1 MLLNIQ
7 AQKPCVCIFAN
18 STGGADSGSSESAEN
33 IQCRDMFSFNA
44 DGENM
49 NRTNRRTAI
58 ILAITIFFSSISFS
72 GCGEEPETISLGQW
86 LVLVD
91 QTFGM
96 DSYQSDT
103 PYFEN
108 ISETDTYFDAVQIA
122 AEWEVIDTEQPIDVE
137 EILTWNTALITLVNV
152 GSFLPVDTAEEDKIE
167 YAIEHFDKSIRTYW
181 MQRDIEASKAVALLG
196 IAHEQW
202 VGATYDHVIEEVTYK
217 DDVVDLTK
225 EEIKTDGYTV
235 EDGIVKIPVSSGVE
249 LKAGEVY
256 VLPVGENRFTVQA
269 YKAENV
275 YQDGEYIYIENS
287 SDELTLEDVAEE
299 LFVEE
304 TYEPTMDRAII
315 YDAEGNIMSVGSEL
329 LSAFRTEDG
338 DSGGFRLAGGKV
350 QDCGFLNKMKIKQT
364 LTVKGYEI
372 AYEIT
377 TDGKFDFK
385 ATVKSSNLLN
395 SEDVKLKGAMNLG
408 VSDLEI
414 TNKVDWGLLKGLKSA
429 SLKLNY
435 KRQLSFGL
443 ELSGK
448 LMDLVGAP
456 YDNRNGGFV
465 KNFKNASFRTRSGE
479 GAETIKWKTIKV
491 ASVDLFPKGVARLC
505 IDINL
510 VIAANGSASVEIT
523 ESGVKGL
530 EYKNHNLR
538 AINESTKSA
547 SIQAKGSIEMTLGVG
562 PALYV
567 IGLKKCIIG
576 TQCMG
581 GVGIEAKVTPH
592 LADSEMH
599 LIEEM
604 SAIKDIAPEIIM
616 TWTSAIITAEVPEI
630 MQIAQERGGIYR
642 NENESVALHW
652 DVCTDITE
660 YFILKIELTDKS
672 LVSDVLNDKITTKI
686 EIFGK
691 NNAKLFSMHVD
702 NGDWS
707 SAWASKKTGWNTDS
721 AACTLKYIPFD
732 GEESAEKEEAAESEK
747 VEIAA
752 DTGSDRHV
760 TVEGDMI
767 VLDSVMLTIM
777 TEEKTGIAVTK
788 IPEGYTWEDLQFKS
802 GDEKIVLVDDAGN
815 LTGVAEGSAIVT
827 VSTKDGKYKSYCAV
841 TVLADNTFEFSPIAI

>member
-1 MLLNIQ
+1 
-7 AQKPCVCIFAN
+7 
-18 STGGADSGSSESAEN
+18 
-33 IQCRDMFSFNA
+33 
-44 DGENM
+44 M

-96 DSYQSDT
+96 NSYQSDT

-338 DSGGFRLAGGKV
+338 DSGRFRLAGGKV
-350 QDCGFLNKMKIKQT
+350 QDCGLGILDNMKIKQT
-364 LTVKGYEI
+364 FTIEGYEI
-372 AYEIT
+372 TCEIVP
-377 TDGKFDFK
+377 DGKFDFK
-385 ATVKSSNLLN
+385 ATVKSGNLLE
-395 SEDVKLKGAMNLG
+395 SEDKKLQDSQNAKLQGAISLG
-408 VSDLEI
+408 ISELEI
-414 TNKVDWGLLKGLKSA
+414 TNKVDWGLFKGLKSA

-435 KRQLSFGL
+435 KTQFSLGF

-456 YDNRNGGFV
+456 YDNRNGGFP
-465 KNFKNASFRTRSGE
+465 KNFINAPFKTRSDE
-479 GAETIKWKTIKV
+479 GAKTIKWKTIKV
-491 ASVDLFPKGVARLC
+491 ASVDLFPKGVARVC

-510 VIAANGSASVEIT
+510 VIGANGSVSVEVT

-538 AINESTKSA
+538 VINESTKNTNA
-547 SIQAKGSIEMTLGVG
+547 QAKGSIEMTLGAG

-567 IGLKKCIIG
+567 FGLKKSIIG
-576 TQCMG
+576 IQGMG
-581 GVGIEAKVTPH
+581 GVRIEAKVTTH

-604 SAIKDIAPEIIM
+604 SIEDIAPEIIT
-616 TWTSAIITAEVPEI
+616 TWTSAIITAEVPVI

-642 NENESVALHW
+642 NEGESVTLHW
-652 DVCTDITE
+652 DLCVDITE
-660 YFILKIELTDKS
+660 YFVLKIELTDKS
-672 LVSDVLNDKITTKI
+672 LVSDVLSGKITTKF
-686 EIFGK
+686 ES
-691 NNAKLFSMHVD
+691 NVKLFSMHVD